1 MPSPSVRLVE
11 HVRQQAS
18 ACFDLG
24 SPFYGTLLTHVA
36 DDVEAGGPAAEGLRE
51 HALAPGPAAIALRLL
66 GTAHRLAIH
75 GEAPD
80 FAAHVTST
88 VRDGESRESRF
99 PLLVRVTERAEP
111 NCP

>member
-36 DDVEAGGPAAEGLRE
+36 DDVEAGGPAAEVLRE

-66 GTAHRLAIH
+66 GTAHRLAIL
-75 GEAPD
+75 GEAP
-80 FAAHVTST
+80 ALPAHLPSP
-88 VRDGESRESRF
+88 G
-99 PLLVRVTERAEP
+99 RAGAP
-111 NCP
+111 HPAGGGRRA